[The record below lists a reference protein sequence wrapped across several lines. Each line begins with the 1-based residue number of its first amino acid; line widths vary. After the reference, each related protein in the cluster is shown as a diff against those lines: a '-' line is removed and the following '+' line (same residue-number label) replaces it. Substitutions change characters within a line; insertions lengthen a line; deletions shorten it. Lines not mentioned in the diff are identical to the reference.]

1 MAATHT
7 DEEKFDVALF
17 AGAFLALYWILYVAP
32 NTGEI
37 VGLALGSLP
46 VLVGAA
52 LYLDQSEAV
61 SQGGIGLAVV
71 ALGGA
76 TPATVLHGTPAG
88 TWLVGSQPLP
98 LALGWLLLV
107 GSIAIVVRRRPGV
120 AVAASDTPR

>member
-1 MAATHT
+1 MAARPA
-7 DEEKFDVALF
+7 DGQRFDIALL

-32 NTGEI
+32 DTGEI

-52 LYLDQSEAV
+52 LYLDPSEVV
-61 SQGGIGLAVV
+61 SQGVIGLAFV

-76 TPATVLHGTPAG
+76 TPATILHGTPAG

-98 LALGWLLLV
+98 FALGWLLLV
-107 GSIAIVVRRRPGV
+107 GSVTIVARRRPAV
-120 AVAASDTPR
+120 AAASDTPR